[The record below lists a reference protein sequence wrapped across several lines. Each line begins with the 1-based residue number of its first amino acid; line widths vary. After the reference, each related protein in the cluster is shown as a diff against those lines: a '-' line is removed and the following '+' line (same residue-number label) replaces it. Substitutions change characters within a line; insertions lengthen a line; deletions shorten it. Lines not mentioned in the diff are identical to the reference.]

1 METSGKIVPS
11 EISAE
16 MICSI
21 ANLAVLGVDG
31 IEKTYMNLKDAVI
44 DVMHPSAVSK
54 GVRVVEKDNGYR
66 IDLFVITEKNV
77 IIPTVCRNAQ
87 IKVKESVEI
96 MTGKPVAKVNLHVEG
111 SGKY

>member
-1 METSGKIVPS
+1 MNASEKIVPS

-31 IEKTYMNLKDAVI
+31 IEKTYMDLKDAVI
-44 DVMHPSAVSK
+44 DAVHPSAISK
-54 GVRVVEKDNGYR
+54 GVKGVDKDGEYK
-66 IDLFVITEKNV
+66 IDLYVITEKNV
-77 IIPTVCRNAQ
+77 VIPKVCRSAQ

-96 MTGKPVAKVNLHVEG
+96 MTGKPVAKVNIHVEG